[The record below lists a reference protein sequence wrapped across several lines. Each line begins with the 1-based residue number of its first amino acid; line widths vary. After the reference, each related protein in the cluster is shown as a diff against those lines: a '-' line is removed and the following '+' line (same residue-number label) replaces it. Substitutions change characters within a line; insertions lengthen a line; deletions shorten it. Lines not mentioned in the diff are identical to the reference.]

1 LSTSIGAA
9 TSYLLP
15 LRLKE
20 HEEVMWSRKSGPFLG
35 GTPLGRIFL
44 GVGALFV
51 MVGSY
56 PLINSCSSFAYC
68 NWFTAVSAGPG
79 LLFAGIGGLI
89 IWENYGGR
97 SSIDY
102 YLTNYRLV
110 ETKAGR
116 VVGQVPRKLFK
127 GEPTARFLAQDSSY
141 DQGGSAVYNVS
152 VHDPESGDVLMRL
165 NDMPRE
171 SVESLATLG
180 GVVYCEQCGRGNTP
194 SQRTCQSCGATL

>member
-1 LSTSIGAA
+1 
-9 TSYLLP
+9 
-15 LRLKE
+15 
-20 HEEVMWSRKSGPFLG
+20 MWSRKSGPFLG

-127 GEPTARFLAQDSSY
+127 GEPTARFLAQESSY
-141 DQGGSAVYNVS
+141 DQGGTAVYNVS

-180 GVVYCEQCGRGNTP
+180 GVVYCEQCGRGNP
-194 SQRTCQSCGATL
+194 PIQRTCQSCGATL